1 MWNSILFA
9 CGFRLLIWGRRLLHM
24 GRLLHVLFLLWHRFD
39 DFIQNHLFLYYNTL
53 LVDILIF
60 DLHLLLS
67 KEKILGLSSKTHGHG
82 ISRTFSDSLKNIF
95 LTWEKF
101 QFEKSKKLIKV
112 DSSSYHVEI
121 SQVFRKVIFG
131 VSFEFLNLLH
141 KSNSRIRAVIWYLH
155 MRLFTELP
163 IQESSEWVHDFLGF
177 FDFRLNK
184 LLKTWRLE
192 T

>member
-1 MWNSILFA
+1 METKNESAEIAKHFDSFWDELQDNSVKPSFFKYVVSLVWIPLV
-9 CGFRLLIWGRRLLHM
+9 GMSL
-24 GRLLHVLFLLWHRFD
+24 
-39 DFIQNHLFLYYNTL
+39 TL

-141 KSNSRIRAVIWYLH
+141 KSNSRIRAVI
-155 MRLFTELP
+155 
-163 IQESSEWVHDFLGF
+163 
-177 FDFRLNK
+177 
-184 LLKTWRLE
+184 
-192 T
+192 